1 MRIQRVRRRFRRRVL
16 RSWPDL
22 LRPNSWPGRREAAMR
37 PDHHESPQP
46 AIGPGPWRAY
56 AQSGCDMPWDGAS
69 LSGSRPRDGQGDGVS
84 ASDAAS
90 PQARMRH
97 PYPARGCDPLGVVA
111 GLGGSQRAWRVSRR
125 LQAAPTIAKPHHAAA
140 LAVGLLVR
148 LRVEIQGN
156 VGVDRGLCAEFALAR
171 RQMR

>member
-1 MRIQRVRRRFRRRVL
+1 MRRFGRRVL

-97 PYPARGCDPLGVVA
+97 PYPARGCDGLGVVA
-111 GLGGSQRAWRVSRR
+111 CVGGSRPARHVARRNWSERDDFRLKFRLMWALTRACRGRRV
-125 LQAAPTIAKPHHAAA
+125 
-140 LAVGLLVR
+140 
-148 LRVEIQGN
+148 
-156 VGVDRGLCAEFALAR
+156 VGVGRKVRFGRVRCGCRCVAGR
-171 RQMR
+171 WM